1 MVPSQIYQYY
11 IEKRKKNQ
19 NTSNSLFFL
28 CVSLLIFLYI
38 PQLIQINPETYIPK
52 NLASMDNS
60 PLTMKRSQ
68 SEYTKSNSPIVRSP
82 SPVKKSSLFNSKLAY
97 EFNNCEIF
105 NQNMSKSAFGSLQPT
120 KTDAK
125 AIARDL
131 AAEFTK

>member
-1 MVPSQIYQYY
+1 
-11 IEKRKKNQ
+11 
-19 NTSNSLFFL
+19 
-28 CVSLLIFLYI
+28 
-38 PQLIQINPETYIPK
+38 
-52 NLASMDNS
+52 
-60 PLTMKRSQ
+60 MKRSQ

-131 AAEFTK
+131 AAEFTKSDTIACETRSTSCNSADSYLSGKNPFQSEVFTEEELSLKCPSRASNPIIHDSAFKGSCFC